1 MVSQTHFTGVDGTES
16 RGMSAYTV
24 GPGCKRLTLRWNVN
38 IGGGPQAPPVA
49 VGPVIVASAPALH
62 SIAAVDARTGV
73 ILRLLDTTTPVYAP
87 VATDGAA
94 LYVASTGGV
103 LMRYVP

>member
-1 MVSQTHFTGVDGTES
+1 VVEEHPSPAVRAATPARET
-16 RGMSAYTV
+16 
-24 GPGCKRLTLRWNVN
+24 
-38 IGGGPQAPPVA
+38 QAPPVA

-103 LMRYVP
+103 LTRYVP